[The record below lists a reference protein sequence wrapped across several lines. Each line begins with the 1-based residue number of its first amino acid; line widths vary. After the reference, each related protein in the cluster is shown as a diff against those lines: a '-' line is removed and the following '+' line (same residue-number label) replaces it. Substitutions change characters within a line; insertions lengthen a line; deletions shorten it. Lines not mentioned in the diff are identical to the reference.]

1 MQNEY
6 IDNDNFLEE
15 NLKSCA
21 ITATKDNDLKTL
33 LSGMKVANLKQ
44 LAQSLEISNRSKMK
58 KDELVEAIFNAM
70 KNSSELLKRTLL
82 VCEEDEYEL
91 LTNLANNNE
100 VEFEPLFIMMYA
112 NLIENGYI
120 FILKDKKNYT
130 VAMSNQIKEL
140 ILQVID
146 KSLEKERELYQS
158 VCSYIS
164 ACINLYGIISIEKA
178 LEIYNHY
185 NSSLELDKFNCIIT
199 ELLSQE
205 RFFVKEENYLMH
217 EALLEENLKEDLLKR
232 QEQVLTYY
240 LPTKETFI
248 QYSDE
253 LYFEKIPQLYTLEA
267 YISQN
272 VKLKDIEVS
281 DVVDEVANLAMS
293 ESTTQEIFNAFEM
306 MGVEFS
312 GEEQVKKVGELVAD
326 IIVNTRLWATKG
338 FTTKEVYAQM
348 ETKNFNLDEISYTE
362 PAKEIKSE
370 RTLDIKHYTSPIR
383 VMKIGR
389 NDPCPCGSGK
399 KYKKCCLGK

>member
-58 KDELVEAIFNAM
+58 KDELVDAIFNAM
-70 KNSSELLKRTLL
+70 LSSSELLKRTLL
-82 VCEEDEYEL
+82 VCEDDEYEL
-91 LTNLANNNE
+91 LSDLANGNNI
-100 VEFEPLFIMMYA
+100 EFEPLFVMLYA
-112 NLIENGYI
+112 TLIENAYV
-120 FILKDKKNYT
+120 FVLKDKKNYT
-130 VAMSNQIKEL
+130 MVMPTQIKDFL
-140 ILQVID
+140 LQMLD
-146 KSLEKERELYQS
+146 KTLAKERDLYQS
-158 VCSYIS
+158 VFAYTS

-185 NSSLELDKFNCIIT
+185 NSSLNLDKFTCIIT

-205 RFFVKEENYLMH
+205 RFFVKEDNYLIH
-217 EALLEENLKEDLLKR
+217 EALLEDNLKDDLLKR
-232 QEQVLTYY
+232 QEQVSAYY
-240 LPTKETFI
+240 LPTKETFL

-253 LYFEKIPQLYTLEA
+253 LFFEKTPQLYALEA
-267 YISQN
+267 YLSQN
-272 VKLKDIEVS
+272 VDLKDIDIS
-281 DVVDEVANLAMS
+281 DVIDEVATLSMS
-293 ESTTQEIFNAFEM
+293 ESTTQEIFNSFEM
-306 MGVEFS
+306 MGIEFS
-312 GEEQVKKVGELVAD
+312 NEEQVKKVGELVAEVL
-326 IIVNTRLWATKG
+326 VNTRLWATKG
-338 FTTKEVYAQM
+338 LTTKEIYAQM
-348 ETKNFNLDEISYTE
+348 ETKDFDLDKLGNIENIK
-362 PAKEIKSE
+362 PAKQE

-399 KYKKCCLGK
+399 KYKKCCGR